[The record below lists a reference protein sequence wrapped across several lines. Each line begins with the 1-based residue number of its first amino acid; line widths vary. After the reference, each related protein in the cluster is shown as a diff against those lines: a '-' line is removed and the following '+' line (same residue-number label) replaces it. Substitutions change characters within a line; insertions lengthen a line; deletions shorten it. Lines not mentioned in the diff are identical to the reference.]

1 MVNHSKEGEK
11 MNNGERN
18 SAFCFENCNS
28 CNQCHQPYHNHSN
41 CPCCPIIP
49 GPIGPTDPQGL
60 QGIQGVTGPTGP
72 TGVCTCPCQSHG
84 ELIVNGG
91 METVANNF
99 PTGWLTTTPNL
110 INIVTQQGRVH
121 SGNNAVNLENGA
133 ILEQNIPINGSC
145 YYDFSFFAHGEG
157 SQANLIATLIFTNAT
172 GLEVIGGQITINS
185 QDMPNSNRSF
195 GYYRTIS
202 TLAPANATNILIRF
216 VINTQGSQSVD
227 IDDVSLSID

>member
-49 GPIGPTDPQGL
+49 GPQGL

>member
-1 MVNHSKEGEK
+1 MV
-11 MNNGERN
+11 
-18 SAFCFENCNS
+18 
-28 CNQCHQPYHNHSN
+28 NHSN

-49 GPIGPTDPQGL
+49 GSIGPTGPTGPQGL
-60 QGIQGVTGPTGP
+60 QGIQGIQGVTGSTGPTEP
-72 TGVCTCPCQSHG
+72 TGVCTCPCQSRG

-91 METVANNF
+91 METIANNF

-133 ILEQNIPINGSC
+133 ILEPNIPINGSC

-157 SQANLIATLIFTNAT
+157 SQANLIATLIFANTT

-195 GYYRTIS
+195 RYYRTIS
-202 TLAPANATNILIRF
+202 TLTTANATNILIRF
-216 VINTQGSQSVD
+216 VINTQGSQSID